1 MEDIKCPHCQ
11 KVFKVDQAGF
21 ADIVKQVRDH
31 QFEEELQNR
40 LDQAE
45 QAKNN
50 AVELAKA
57 NLRNELQAS
66 LAAKEQ
72 EIAKLNAEKER
83 AVLEQQLKV
92 TEAVSKVEK
101 ERDELTNQLNN
112 KALENQLLE
121 NSLQKKYADELRLK
135 DDIIRLKD
143 EEIALRKDLKA
154 KLSTKMIGETLEQHC
169 EQEFNK
175 IRSAAFPN
183 AYFEK
188 DNDSKTGS
196 KGDYIYRESDAAGN
210 EIISIMFEMKNEADE
225 TATKKKN
232 EDFLKELDKD
242 RTEKNCE
249 YAVLVTLLEPENEY
263 YNSGIV
269 DVSYKYPKMFVVRPQ
284 FFIPIISLLRNA
296 AMSSLKYK
304 AELASMREQN
314 IDITKFEDNI
324 QKFKE
329 GFAKNYTNASKKFE
343 SAVSEIDKSIKAL
356 QKVKDELLLCEN
368 QLRLANDKT
377 DDLTIKKLTWGNP
390 TMKKKFD
397 ELKNDGS
404 SVEVVEE

>member
-1 MEDIKCPHCQ
+1 MEDIKCPHCK
-11 KVFKVDQAGF
+11 KVFKVDEAGF
-21 ADIVKQVRDH
+21 ADILKQVRDH
-31 QFEEELQNR
+31 QFEEELQRR

-45 QAKNN
+45 QVKNA
-50 AVELAKA
+50 AVELAEAK
-57 NLRNELQAS
+57 LKNEVQAS
-66 LAAKEQ
+66 LAEKEQ
-72 EIAKLNAEKER
+72 VIVAMKAEKER
-83 AVLEQQLKV
+83 TVLEQQLKV

-101 ERDELTNQLNN
+101 ERDELTNQLNH
-112 KALENQLLE
+112 KALEKELLE
-121 NSLQKKYADELRLK
+121 SSLQKKYADELRLK

-154 KLSTKMIGETLEQHC
+154 KLSTKMLGETLEQHC

-196 KGDYIYRESDAAGN
+196 KGDFIYRESDSAGN

-249 YAVLVTLLEPENEY
+249 YAVLVTLLEPDNEY

-269 DVSYKYPKMFVVRPQ
+269 DVSYKYPKMMIVRPQ
-284 FFIPIISLLRNA
+284 LFLTIIALLRNA
-296 AMSSLKYK
+296 AMSSMKYK

-377 DDLTIKKLTWGNP
+377 EDLTIKKLTWGNP

-404 SVEVVEE
+404 SVEVVE